1 MPPDLDAWLPDPQIR
16 VRHRREA
23 QAAPAELWAA
33 AQAVRLRDA
42 RNLGRLVRLR
52 IPGLSSDLRF
62 DEMFRAPPF
71 YVLFEDELTLVS
83 GLVGRIWTMR
93 RDYPSL
99 SGSDEFRSWSRRGT
113 ARVLFANWV
122 EPADVGRAVLA
133 SETRV
138 QAVDRRGRLGLA
150 AVRPLIHSSHQLIS
164 RDGMRAALRAAGDS
178 QGARLAEDEP
188 SAGQTDGA

>member
-1 MPPDLDAWLPDPQIR
+1 MSPDLDVWLPRPQIR
-16 VRHRREA
+16 VNHRREA
-23 QAAPAELWAA
+23 RAAPAELWAA

-52 IPGLSSDLRF
+52 IPGLSPDLRF

-99 SGSDEFRSWSRRGT
+99 SGPDQFRSWSQRGT
-113 ARVLFANWV
+113 VRVLFANWV
-122 EPADVGRAVLA
+122 EPTDDGRAVLV

-138 QAVDRRGRLGLA
+138 QAVGRRGRLGLA
-150 AVRPLIHSSHQLIS
+150 AVRPLISSSHQLIS
-164 RDGMRAALRAAGDS
+164 RDGMRAALRAVGDS
-178 QGARLAEDEP
+178 RGAQLAESEP
-188 SAGQTDGA
+188 SGGQADGA

>member
-1 MPPDLDAWLPDPQIR
+1 MPPDLDDWLPRPQIR

-23 QAAPAELWAA
+23 HATPAELWAA

-52 IPGLSSDLRF
+52 IPGLSPDLRF

-99 SGSDEFRSWSRRGT
+99 SGSEEFRSWSRRGT
-113 ARVLFANWV
+113 VRVLFGNWV
-122 EPADVGRAVLA
+122 EPAGGGQAALV

-138 QAVDRRGRLGLA
+138 QAIDLRGRLGLA
-150 AVRPLIHSSHQLIS
+150 AVRPLISSSHQLVS
-164 RDGMRAALRAAGDS
+164 RDGMRAALRGVGDTPA
-178 QGARLAEDEP
+178 ARLAETEP
-188 SAGQTDGA
+188 SVGEADGA